1 MKRIYEEKILKNPKE
16 TLFENV
22 EAALKKINNSQTA
35 LYGSLEAVDALEGR
49 KCNFQVRKY
58 KIFGTVEVLSEPF
71 FQGRLRFKLSNANG
85 HGSAKKFSIP

>member
-1 MKRIYEEKILKNPKE
+1 MKDKGLAARIFTHAKEGIMKRIYEEKILKNPKE

-58 KIFGTVEVLSEPF
+58 KLFGTV
-71 FQGRLRFKLSNANG
+71 
-85 HGSAKKFSIP
+85 